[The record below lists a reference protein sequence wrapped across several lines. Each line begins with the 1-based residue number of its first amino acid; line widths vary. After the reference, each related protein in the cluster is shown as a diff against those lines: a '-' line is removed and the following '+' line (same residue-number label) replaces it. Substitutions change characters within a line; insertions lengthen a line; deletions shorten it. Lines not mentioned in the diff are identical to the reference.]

1 MQRPCPAWALACA
14 FLLSTTAF
22 GSTTYGEVLPAVALP
37 ITWSEYACPLASGL
51 PPSCPYEQNWGA
63 GEWPAH
69 RPIESAYDYRSGH
82 DRVYDEAVYG
92 PIARKTA
99 SESSDS
105 PAESARRVGSHR
117 AVRVG
122 AAWGSHIV
130 FARAEAVR
138 ATAVWLDEQTS
149 TLKCPDPLEAVPW
162 LVEWASPSSIF
173 APGGN
178 SAHGGADVWAFAE
191 DEEDNDT
198 HSTTG
203 DDVWGDENGPSEIVV
218 AAPIRSQRSIPTQLP
233 SASVK
238 GPSCVSPQ
246 AARSI
251 PLNYDECP
259 WQNFGCW
266 DGETPHLSKSPIRR
280 ESPLARG
287 ASDAGTAA
295 ISSAAVRSVTQ
306 TISPRDLLV
315 AAALSLRQTGYALQ
329 NASDVLMRLSGSA
342 DRPVRARA
350 ASTTW
355 FER

>member
-69 RPIESAYDYRSGH
+69 RPIESAYDYRSVH

-99 SESSDS
+99 SESSDN
-105 PAESARRVGSHR
+105 PAESARLDGFHT

-130 FARAEAVR
+130 VARAEAVR
-138 ATAVWLDEQTS
+138 AAAVWLDDQVS
-149 TLKCPDPLEAVPW
+149 AGKCPQPLDAVAW
-162 LVEWASPSSIF
+162 CVKSVSPSSIV
-173 APGGN
+173 APSGN
-178 SAHGGADVWAFAE
+178 SAHGGADVWTFAE
-191 DEEDNDT
+191 DAEDNDT
-198 HSTTG
+198 SSTTE
-203 DDVWGDENGPSEIVV
+203 DDVWGNENAPSEVVV
-218 AAPIRSQRSIPTQLP
+218 APPIQSQRLIPSQLP
-233 SASVK
+233 SDSLK
-238 GPSCVSPQ
+238 GPSCVSPE

-266 DGETPHLSKSPIRR
+266 DGETPLLSKSPIRR

-295 ISSAAVRSVTQ
+295 ISSAAVRSVAQ

-315 AAALSLRQTGYALQ
+315 AAAVSLRQTGYALQ